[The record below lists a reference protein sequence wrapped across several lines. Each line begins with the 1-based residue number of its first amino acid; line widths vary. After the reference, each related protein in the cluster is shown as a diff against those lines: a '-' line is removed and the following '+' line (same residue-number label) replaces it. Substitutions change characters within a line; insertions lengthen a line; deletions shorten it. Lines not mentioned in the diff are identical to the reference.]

1 MKKPET
7 EAKFSVQPAQGG
19 HEDENHALDV
29 EVEAAAHGYTPVVVK
44 GPNDNQGGK

>member
-7 EAKFSVQPAQGG
+7 EAKFSDQPAQGG
-19 HEDENHALDV
+19 HDNEDHSLDV
-29 EVEAAAHGYTPVVVK
+29 EKEAAAHGYTPVVVK